1 MVAIGFCD
9 ACRMKIA
16 LFGALS
22 RCYFF
27 FNPAWILEYI
37 LRGQGCAY
45 LASQGA
51 LLAHLGK
58 EGVFVDKDMKQG
70 HTALPCILGG
80 QKLILQCG

>member
-1 MVAIGFCD
+1 MVAIGFYD
-9 ACRMKIA
+9 ACRMKIV
-16 LFGALS
+16 LFGAPS

-27 FNPAWILEYI
+27 LVR
-37 LRGQGCAY
+37 LKT
-45 LASQGA
+45 SQGA

-70 HTALPCILGG
+70 HTSLPCILGG